1 MSGLENNF
9 RGPDPS
15 DLRTCDWALGSGVSG
30 LLGNLDRCGKLTDER
45 LQFAGNDQNIV
56 VVAVAVSIIRQY

>member
-1 MSGLENNF
+1 MSGLENDF

-30 LLGNLDRCGKLTDER
+30 LLGDLDTDER
-45 LQFAGNDQNIV
+45 LQFAGKDQKIV
-56 VVAVAVSIIRQY
+56 VVAVAIAVGIIRQY